1 MKLKNLYNKV
11 EISIIIPVY
20 NSQFILPK
28 LIKNLKVVLRKKFV
42 NFEIVLINDFS
53 KDKSWK
59 IIKLLSK
66 RYKFV
71 KGINLS
77 ENFGQ
82 HNALMAGF
90 NECKGKFIITMDDDF
105 QHSPTN
111 IFDIY
116 NQLINGAEAC
126 YVTYLNRKHELW
138 KKFLSYANHVISSFL
153 LNKSLNIY
161 CSSYRGFKNKIL
173 VDIIRFK
180 KSNVYIDALILNS
193 AKNIS
198 VVPVPHYQRLKGI
211 SNYNFY
217 NLFSLWTD
225 MVENSSI
232 KPLRTGSIIVIILK
246 FIIKTLKKKKNLK
259 NKKQY
264 SIIEKTYN

>member
-1 MKLKNLYNKV
+1 MYLCNKV

-20 NSQFILPK
+20 NSQLILPK
-28 LIKNLKVVLRKKFV
+28 LIKNLTAILKKKFV
-42 NFEIVLINDFS
+42 NYEILLINDFS
-53 KDKSWK
+53 EDKSWN

-66 RYKFV
+66 KYKFV

-77 ENFGQ
+77 KNFGQ

-105 QHSPTN
+105 QHSPKN
-111 IFDIY
+111 ILNIY
-116 NQLINGAEAC
+116 SELINGADAC

-138 KKFLSYANHVISSFL
+138 KKFFSYVNNIISCLL

-173 VDIIRFK
+173 VDIIKFK

-198 VVPVPHYQRLKGI
+198 VVPVPHYQRLIGI

-217 NLFSLWTD
+217 KLFSLWTN

-232 KPLRTGSIIVIILK
+232 KPLRIGSIIVIILK
-246 FIIKTLKKKKNLK
+246 FIIKIYKKKRDLK